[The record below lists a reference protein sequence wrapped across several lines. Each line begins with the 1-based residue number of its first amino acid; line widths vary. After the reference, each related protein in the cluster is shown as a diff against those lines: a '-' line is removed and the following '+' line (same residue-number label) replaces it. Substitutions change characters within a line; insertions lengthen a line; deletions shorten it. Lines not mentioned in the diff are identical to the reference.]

1 MTKKEQL
8 NQSLEGII
16 LKLVPMRENELKQFM
31 SSNNVDITFM
41 RMNGRSNEE
50 IAEKLL
56 RNVLKG
62 V

>member
-8 NQSLEGII
+8 NQELKDTL
-16 LKLVPMRENELKQFM
+16 LKLIPMREDEVKQFM
-31 SSNNVDITFM
+31 QSNNVDISFM

-62 V
+62 I